1 MRDTECSL
9 YRRGLMSER
18 RMIFAEDL
26 LGNRL
31 NESYREDVC
40 SKPYSEKEQFYTNTM
55 ECEKDSIEY
64 YFNPEK
70 EIVVE
75 SACFSCNSNCEVLIY
90 LDRKTSDVLR
100 VEGNP
105 NSPHSRGR

>member
-1 MRDTECSL
+1 
-9 YRRGLMSER
+9 MSER

-75 SACFSCNSNCEVLIY
+75 FVDYDEDNYVIFLDGKADFLIKKEKVLEMIKNINR
-90 LDRKTSDVLR
+90 LL
-100 VEGNP
+100 E
-105 NSPHSRGR
+105 